1 MKTKFILPCLGI
13 IAPLLLFSQ
22 EAPKH
27 QNNSVTLG
35 GYTASFTDINGYAV
49 AVGYQYKL
57 HRYITI
63 EGNISHASG
72 SSFPDYLEQQTE
84 TDPDSPTQW
93 STKTAVENIAANL
106 HFSVINNKHHF
117 LSAYAGLGYMSV
129 ASTDYIMTKSVVY
142 NQGVI
147 SISSSYYL
155 YAEKKSFASKNYGLQ
170 YKYSFNNGFQVGADI
185 RGVSPLGKNSFLGQP
200 NYLSAGILIGKK
212 FK

>member
-1 MKTKFILPCLGI
+1 MKKKIFLFFIFTFIQLCSF
-13 IAPLLLFSQ
+13 AQ
-22 EAPKH
+22 EPETEHK
-27 QNNSVTLG
+27 NSVTLG

-72 SSFPDYLEQQTE
+72 SNFPDYLEQQTE

-106 HFSVINNKHHF
+106 HFSIINNKHHF
-117 LSAYAGLGYMSV
+117 LSAYAGLGYMAV

-142 NQGVI
+142 NQGVT

-155 YAEKKSFASKNYGLQ
+155 YAGEKSFASKNYGAQ
-170 YKYSFNNGFQVGADI
+170 YKYSFNNGFQIGADV
-185 RGVSPLGKNSFLGQP
+185 RGVSPLGKNSFLGQAD
-200 NYLSAGILIGKK
+200 YLSAGILVGKS
-212 FK
+212 F